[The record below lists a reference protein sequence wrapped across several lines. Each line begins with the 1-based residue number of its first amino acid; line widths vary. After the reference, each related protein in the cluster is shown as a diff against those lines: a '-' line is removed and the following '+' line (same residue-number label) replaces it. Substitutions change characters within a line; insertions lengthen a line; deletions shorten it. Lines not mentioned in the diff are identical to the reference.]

1 MAAAA
6 DNGKATALLSV
17 DDVAVTFGGIS
28 ALNGLS
34 FDMQRGEIL
43 GLIGPNGSGK
53 TTLFN
58 CLSRFYTPSSGQIR
72 ISGRDLLG
80 LRISNVARCGVGR
93 TFQNVAA
100 FAGLSVLDNV
110 RIGAHAR
117 VGGHV
122 IADAL
127 RLPRARRAEQ
137 AINAIA
143 EALID
148 ELALGDVA
156 STPVGALPLPRQ
168 KRVELAR
175 ALATDPQLLL
185 LDEPAGGLNHEEAVE
200 LGALIQSICDA
211 RGISVLL
218 AEHHMGLVMSISDR
232 VIVLSFGRKIADGP
246 PAAVQN
252 DARVIEAYL
261 GGRAA

>member
-1 MAAAA
+1 MVAAT
-6 DNGKATALLSV
+6 DKREATPLLSV

-34 FDMQRGEIL
+34 FEMQRGEIL

-58 CLSRFYTPSSGQIR
+58 CLSRFYMPSSGRIH
-72 ISGRDLLG
+72 ISGRDLLS
-80 LRISNVARCGVGR
+80 LRISDVVRCRVGR

-100 FAGLSVLDNV
+100 FAGLSVFDNI
-110 RIGAHAR
+110 RIGGHAR
-117 VGGHV
+117 VGGHA

-127 RLPRARRAEQ
+127 RLPRSRRAEQ
-137 AINAIA
+137 AINEVA

-156 STPVGALPLPRQ
+156 LTPVGALPLARQ
-168 KRVELAR
+168 RRVELAR

-200 LGALIQSICDA
+200 LGALIKTIRDT
-211 RGISVLL
+211 RGISLLL

-261 GGRAA
+261 DGRAA